1 MTSPYLQTLL
11 REGIDAAR
19 AGQKERARELLQEVV
34 ETDETNLQA
43 WLWLSSVAD
52 EWADKRV
59 CLENV
64 LTLDPNHQAAKA
76 GLAWLDQQVPPPT
89 IRHEAAPSPHETPA
103 PAVKA
108 EPASKVTKTPCPFCA
123 QPVYSQATVCRHCGF
138 PLSIDCPACGAPVDV
153 QMRACPQC
161 GQRMGDYRRG
171 PVYFASLA
179 TAYQEHRRHDQA
191 LKNWRIVEALNPAH
205 PDLYLHLGEAQVAI
219 GQTNEAIASFQRTL
233 ERQPGQLT
241 ACLALGEIMGQ
252 LHRWQ
257 EAQALYTQAL
267 AATPDS
273 PQAHFALGSLL
284 METNE
289 LKTAFAHIRQTT
301 QLDPQHGPA
310 WLRLGQLYELAGELS
325 SATHAYQRAIALLP
339 PGSLDGKEAQRQMER
354 LHPPLPEVLAT
365 SWFEL
370 IREMTG
376 PTLIGVLIA
385 LLDAGLRPWW
395 IPWTGWVALVIM
407 ALGTFLWISA
417 TSLPRNPLIRQ
428 LGAERSMQ
436 STAVRTSVA
445 LLGTLFWLAAMGI
458 ILLPL
463 GKSAPEMKL

>member
-19 AGQKERARELLQEVV
+19 AGQKERARSLLQEVV

-43 WLWLSSVAD
+43 WLWLSGMVD
-52 EWADKRV
+52 DWAEKHV

-64 LTLDPNHQAAKA
+64 LTLDPNHPAAKA
-76 GLAWLDQQVPPPT
+76 GLAWLDRQAPPPT
-89 IRHEAAPSPHETPA
+89 SRDETASPADEMPA
-103 PAVKA
+103 PVEA
-108 EPASKVTKTPCPFCA
+108 EPAPKTTKVPCPFCA
-123 QPVYSQATVCRHCGF
+123 QPVFSHATACRHCGF
-138 PLSIDCPACGAPVDV
+138 PLSISCPACGAPVDV

-161 GQRMGDYRRG
+161 GQTTGDYRQG
-171 PVYFASLA
+171 PAYFASLA
-179 TAYQEHRRHDQA
+179 TAYQEHHQHDQA
-191 LKNWRIVEALNPAH
+191 LKNWRIVEALNPDH
-205 PDLYLHLGEAQVAI
+205 LDLCLHLGEAQAAH
-219 GQTNEAIASFQRTL
+219 GQLNEAIASFQRTL

-267 AATPDS
+267 TATPDS

-289 LKTAFAHIRQTT
+289 LKTAFIHIRQTT

-310 WLRLGQLYELAGELS
+310 WLRLGRLYELAGELS
-325 SATHAYQRAIALLP
+325 SATRAYQRALALLP
-339 PGSLDGKEAQRQMER
+339 PDSLDGKAAQRQMER
-354 LHPPLPEVLAT
+354 LHPPLPEVMIT
-365 SWFEL
+365 GWFEL
-370 IREMTG
+370 MREMTG
-376 PTLIGVLIA
+376 PTLIGVLVV
-385 LLDAGLRPWW
+385 LFDAGLRPWW
-395 IPWTGWVALVIM
+395 IPWTGWLALVM
-407 ALGTFLWISA
+407 VMLGTFLWVSA

-436 STAVRTSVA
+436 STAARTSVA
-445 LLGTLFWLAAMGI
+445 LLGAFFWLAALGI

-463 GKSAPEMKL
+463 GKSVPEMKL